1 MSLPLNQ
8 AASATVASALLYP
21 DDSVRSNLLV
31 DYELGGVALND
42 ASQGLQVQVW
52 KAFVQGGNVC
62 VAPQPA
68 NSPVIVLFAADD
80 VTELSLAF
88 DQLMHPTVAFVQAG
102 VCKLYW
108 FDSLA
113 AAQVVTSFPGA
124 TTPMLCLDDKR
135 PLQVLAG
142 VVDVLFFY
150 VLGSNLCYRQ
160 QRDRFTIERVLSA
173 LPPGSSVITSVGMGV
188 NGRVQV
194 HMNAALA
201 RHVDLAE
208 DKVYLLNETGQVLP
222 MHDGAPMTA
231 KWRSRLFEFHD
242 QPSFGWAR
250 VDADGWPVTLKLLA
264 GKVVVSTLTVT
275 SDEPVRLPDVRSRE
289 WAVEVSAASR
299 VVAVVVASSREELEG
314 ADAGNL

>member
-21 DDSVRSNLLV
+21 DDSVRSDRLV

-68 NSPVIVLFAADD
+68 NAPVTVLFAADD
-80 VTELSLAF
+80 VTELSLSF
-88 DQLMHPTVAFVQAG
+88 DQLMHPTVAFMQAG

-113 AAQVVTSFPGA
+113 AAQVTTSFPGA

-150 VLGSNLCYRQ
+150 VLGGNLCYRQ
-160 QRDRFTIERVLSA
+160 QRDRFTIARVLAA
-173 LPPGSSVITSVGMGV
+173 LPPGSAEITGVGMGR

-194 HMNAALA
+194 HLNAAVA
-201 RHVDLAE
+201 RHVDIAE
-208 DKVYLLNETGQVLP
+208 DKLYLLSENGELRAL
-222 MHDGAPMTA
+222 HDGAVAPAT
-231 KWRSRLFEFHD
+231 WRSGIFETHD
-242 QPSFGWAR
+242 QPSLGWAR
-250 VDADGWPVTLKLLA
+250 VDASSYPVTLSLLSGSFA
-264 GKVVVSTLTVT
+264 VATVAVP
-275 SDEPVRLPDVRSRE
+275 SEEPVRLPAIRSRE
-289 WAVEVSAASR
+289 WAVEVSGSGR
-299 VVAVVVASSREELEG
+299 VRSVLLASSREELEAG
-314 ADAGNL
+314 DAADL